1 MAFPRLNNI
10 SFWLLPPSLVLL
22 LSSSFVESGAGT
34 GWTVYPPLAGA
45 QAHSGGSVDLAI
57 FSLHLAG
64 ISSMLGAMNSKYLLI
79 KILVNIFIPLQN
91 YKSSILI
98 KNNVFHNS
106 ICPQPTTV
114 GWGQIHWPFGRCT
127 CLRATYWRWY
137 KDPSEFQT
145 DPRISKFLLSRV
157 STSTRSSTNNN
168 CKNQNNLVGTVNKQK
183 RSNMWKIIKGHKGL
197 SKYAHD
203 KARHFINKGKV
214 PDTKIINDI
223 LSYCNIRITDQE
235 LKKLLNLPKYDIN
248 TKDNDKMMDKI
259 KDIVGL
265 PKDKSQVP
273 GVYVFTHIN
282 SGDKYVGSSSQL
294 SIRLNNYIKK
304 KDRPDGLIR
313 PLLYEEGISK
323 FLLEIIPI
331 YNKWNIKV
339 ELVLE
344 QYYLLN
350 SSYNL
355 NVIKVANNPSGS
367 NSKPLYMYNRDKT
380 ILYYFSYQQNDFIKN
395 LKIHFE
401 TFKKH
406 LNNNTHY
413 LGRYSFSRVLIE
425 TAKISDMSL
434 VDLGLK
440 LDKERINYNRNKPIK
455 SESWTIL
462 LTSIS
467 EPIETLIFKGY
478 RPCTKFLRNEK
489 KIRATRET
497 LIKYIKNGLP
507 YNGYICKLI

>member
-1 MAFPRLNNI
+1 MRL
-10 SFWLLPPSLVLL
+10 LT
-22 LSSSFVESGAGT
+22 ES
-34 GWTVYPPLAGA
+34 YPPLAGA

-79 KILVNIFIPLQN
+79 KILVNIFILLQN

-98 KNNVFHNS
+98 KNNISLNS
-106 ICPQPTTV
+106 ISMNS
-114 GWGQIHWPFGRCT
+114 
-127 CLRATYWRWY
+127 Y
-137 KDPSEFQT
+137 
-145 DPRISKFLLSRV
+145 SKLS
-157 STSTRSSTNNN
+157 SNNN
-168 CKNQNNLVGTVNKQK
+168 NRKKNNNFIHKDNKDNK
-183 RSNMWKIIKGHKGL
+183 KDIWKIIKGHKWL

-203 KARHFINKGKV
+203 KARDYIKKGKT
-214 PDTKIINDI
+214 PNTDIINDI

-248 TKDNDKMMDKI
+248 TKDNDKMLNEI
-259 KDIVGL
+259 KDIVGS
-265 PKDKSQVP
+265 PKDKSQIP
-273 GVYVFTHIN
+273 GIYIFTHFI

-304 KDRPDGLIR
+304 KDRPNGLIW
-313 PLLYEEGISK
+313 PLLYEEGIRA
-323 FLLEIIPI
+323 FFLEIIPI
-331 YNKWNIKV
+331 YNKWNIRA

-350 SSYNL
+350 SSFNL

-367 NSKPLYMYNRDKT
+367 NFKPLYMYNRDKS
-380 ILYYFSYQQNDFIKN
+380 IIYYFSYQQNDFIRN

-406 LNNNTHY
+406 LNNNTYY
-413 LGRYSFSRVLIE
+413 LGRYSFSRVLVE
-425 TAKISDMSL
+425 TAKISDISL
-434 VDLGLK
+434 MDLGIK
-440 LDKERINYNRNKPIK
+440 LDKERINFNKNKPLK

-462 LTSIS
+462 LTSIT
-467 EPIETLIFKGY
+467 EPLDTLTFNGY
-478 RPCTKFLRNEK
+478 RPCIKFLRNEK
-489 KIRATRET
+489 GIKTTRET

>member
-64 ISSMLGAMNSKYLLI
+64 ISSMLGAMNSKSLLI
-79 KILVNIFIPLQN
+79 KILVNIFMLLQN

-98 KNNVFHNS
+98 KINFFHMS
-106 ICPQPTTV
+106 
-114 GWGQIHWPFGRCT
+114 
-127 CLRATYWRWY
+127 
-137 KDPSEFQT
+137 
-145 DPRISKFLLSRV
+145 ISKFLFSTLSI
-157 STSTRSSTNNN
+157 RSNNN
-168 CKNQNNLVGTVNKQK
+168 NSGKKKNNLVTTDNKHNK
-183 RSNMWKIIKGHKGL
+183 ENMWKIIKGHKGL

-203 KARHFINKGKV
+203 KARDFIKKGKI

-235 LKKLLNLPKYDIN
+235 LKKLLNLRSYDIN
-248 TKDNDKMMDKI
+248 TKDNDRMMKEI
-259 KDIVGL
+259 KHIVGL
-265 PKDKSQVP
+265 PKDKNQVP
-273 GVYVFTHIN
+273 GIYIFTHIHT
-282 SGDKYVGSSSQL
+282 GDKYVGSSSQL
-294 SIRLNNYIKK
+294 SIRLNNYIKM
-304 KDRPDGLIR
+304 KDKPEGLLR

-323 FLLEIIPI
+323 FLLEVIPI
-331 YNKWNIKV
+331 YNKWSIRA

-350 SSYNL
+350 SSFNL

-406 LNNNTHY
+406 LNNNTYY
-413 LGRYSFSRVLIE
+413 LNRYTFSRALVE
-425 TAKISDMSL
+425 TAKISDLSL

-440 LDKERINYNRNKPIK
+440 LDKERVNYNKNKSIK
-455 SESWTIL
+455 SASCTIL
-462 LTSIS
+462 LTTIS
-467 EPIETLIFKGY
+467 KPVETLIFNGY
-478 RPCTKFLRNEK
+478 RHCIKYLRNEK
-489 KIRATRET
+489 GIRATRET
-497 LIKYIKNGLP
+497 LIKYIKKELA
-507 YNGYICKLI
+507 YNGYICKLL